1 MDILAPNLVTV
12 FAERAIE
19 VAQVDENLQNL
30 SCTPGKFLF
39 RFACNCVFLAR
50 AVSFL
55 REYCKKEMAEVEVFV
70 IVHLVK
76 SEKVYE
82 NSRIFML

>member
-1 MDILAPNLVTV
+1 M
-12 FAERAIE
+12 
-19 VAQVDENLQNL
+19 DENLQNL
-30 SCTPGKFLF
+30 SCTPGRFLF
-39 RFACNCVFLAR
+39 RFTCNYVILAG
-50 AVSFL
+50 AVAFL
-55 REYCKKEMAEVEVFV
+55 RKYCKKERVEVEVFV

>member
-1 MDILAPNLVTV
+1 M
-12 FAERAIE
+12 
-19 VAQVDENLQNL
+19 DENLHDL
-30 SCTPGKFLF
+30 SCSPGRFLF
-39 RFACNCVFLAR
+39 RFVCNYVILAI

-55 REYCKKEMAEVEVFV
+55 RKYCKMERVEVEDFV

-82 NSRIFML
+82 KSRMFML

>member
-1 MDILAPNLVTV
+1 M
-12 FAERAIE
+12 
-19 VAQVDENLQNL
+19 DENLQDL
-30 SCTPGKFLF
+30 SCNPGRFSF
-39 RFACNCVFLAR
+39 RFVCNKVILAR

-55 REYCKKEMAEVEVFV
+55 RKYCKKERVEIEVFV

-82 NSRIFML
+82 KSRMFML

>member
-1 MDILAPNLVTV
+1 M
-12 FAERAIE
+12 
-19 VAQVDENLQNL
+19 DENLQGL
-30 SCTPGKFLF
+30 SCNPGRILF
-39 RFACNCVFLAR
+39 RFVCNYVILAR

-55 REYCKKEMAEVEVFV
+55 RKYCKKERVEVEVFV

-82 NSRIFML
+82 KSRIFML

>member
-1 MDILAPNLVTV
+1 MFRFTCNYVILAG
-12 FAERAIE
+12 A
-19 VAQVDENLQNL
+19 VA
-30 SCTPGKFLF
+30 
-39 RFACNCVFLAR
+39 
-50 AVSFL
+50 FL
-55 REYCKKEMAEVEVFV
+55 RKYCKKERVEVEVFV

>member
-1 MDILAPNLVTV
+1 M
-12 FAERAIE
+12 
-19 VAQVDENLQNL
+19 DENPQDL
-30 SCTPGKFLF
+30 SCNPGKFLF
-39 RFACNCVFLAR
+39 RFVCNYGILAR

-55 REYCKKEMAEVEVFV
+55 RKYCKKERVEVEVFA

-82 NSRIFML
+82 KSRMFML

>member
-1 MDILAPNLVTV
+1 M
-12 FAERAIE
+12 
-19 VAQVDENLQNL
+19 
-30 SCTPGKFLF
+30 F
-39 RFACNCVFLAR
+39 RSVCNYVFLAR

-55 REYCKKEMAEVEVFV
+55 RKYCKKERVEVEIFV

-82 NSRIFML
+82 KSRMFML

>member
-1 MDILAPNLVTV
+1 M
-12 FAERAIE
+12 
-19 VAQVDENLQNL
+19 DENLQDLRCN
-30 SCTPGKFLF
+30 PGRFLF
-39 RFACNCVFLAR
+39 RFVCNYAFLAR

-55 REYCKKEMAEVEVFV
+55 KKYCKKERVEVEVFV

-82 NSRIFML
+82 KSRIFML

>member
-1 MDILAPNLVTV
+1 MS
-12 FAERAIE
+12 AERAIE

-30 SCTPGKFLF
+30 SCNPGRFLF
-39 RFACNCVFLAR
+39 SSVYSNVSLAKV
-50 AVSFL
+50 VSFL
-55 REYCKKEMAEVEVFV
+55 RKYCKKERVEVEVFV

-82 NSRIFML
+82 KSRIFML